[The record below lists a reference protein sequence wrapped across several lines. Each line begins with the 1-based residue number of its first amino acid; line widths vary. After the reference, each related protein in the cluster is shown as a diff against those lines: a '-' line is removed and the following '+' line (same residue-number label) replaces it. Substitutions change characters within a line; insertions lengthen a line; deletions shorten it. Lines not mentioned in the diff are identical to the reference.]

1 MKLDVKVYEEKMKKS
16 VAGFE
21 HELTTIRAGRA
32 NAAVLDKI
40 TVDYYGAP
48 TQINAIAE
56 VKASDARTLVIS
68 PWDAST
74 LKKIE
79 KAILASDLGL
89 QPVNDGK
96 LIRLAFPQ
104 ATEERRKE
112 LAKKVEKLGEECKVA
127 IRNIRRDANDKI
139 KDMKKNG
146 EMTEDEQKA
155 SEKIVQDLTD
165 KFTKLADASVED
177 IEKIV
182 KPCGLGHTKAKDI
195 SAAMKILCSKYGG
208 IVPDDLETLLDR
220 LTESGFYISQR
231 VRDYIESAAEEDQ

>member
-104 ATEERRKE
+104 PTEEKRKQLTKDVSRMTE
-112 LAKKVEKLGEECKVA
+112 DAKVA
-127 IRNIRRDANDKI
+127 IRNIRRDANDKC
-139 KDMKKNG
+139 KDMKKAG
-146 EMTEDEQKA
+146 EMTEDEQKS
-155 SEKIVQDLTD
+155 SEKTVQELTD
-165 KFTKLADASVED
+165 KYIKALDAVADAKNKEIMS
-177 IEKIV
+177 I
-182 KPCGLGHTKAKDI
+182 
-195 SAAMKILCSKYGG
+195 
-208 IVPDDLETLLDR
+208 
-220 LTESGFYISQR
+220 
-231 VRDYIESAAEEDQ
+231 